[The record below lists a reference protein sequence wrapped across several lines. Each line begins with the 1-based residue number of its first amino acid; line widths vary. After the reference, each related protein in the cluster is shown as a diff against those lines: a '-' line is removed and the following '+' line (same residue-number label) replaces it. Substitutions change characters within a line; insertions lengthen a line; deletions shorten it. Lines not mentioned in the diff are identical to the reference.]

1 MVVVV
6 LGVTVLAAAAVQRV
20 PRPSRNEQLAA
31 APS

>member
-6 LGVTVLAAAAVQRV
+6 LGVTVLAAAAVRRG
-20 PRPSRNEQLAA
+20 PRPARNEQLAA